1 MGTRTTN
8 TESIINARH
17 RIEKCL
23 GEAGVASPAA
33 EADLLLESVLKLDRV
48 SLLLCPTRV
57 LSQGEQAKLTKWL
70 ARRMKREPLQHILG
84 WAPFFGLELEVTSDT
99 LVPRPET
106 EQLVELSLRR
116 LSDSTRPVVLDVGT
130 GSGAIALAIKLE
142 RPDAT
147 VVATD
152 ISPKALRLARRNA
165 NKLGLQIN
173 VIAADLLTHPKVTKW
188 AKKARLVVCN
198 PPYLP
203 DGDREL
209 VPPEVKADPDLAV
222 FGGLDGLDVV
232 RRLEHQAQSLLKP
245 GAELLLELDPRNLTV
260 VRDFAK
266 SWEYS
271 QSYEDLAERKRFLL
285 LTR

>member
-1 MGTRTTN
+1 MGTGTTN

-203 DGDREL
+203 DGDR
-209 VPPEVKADPDLAV
+209 AV